1 MHAEG
6 EGREG
11 PERWHSTLLLRRFKL
26 GFLLLPSGT
35 EREGGSLCSGRVW
48 WWCESR
54 MRVKPKAERG

>member
-11 PERWHSTLLLRRFKL
+11 PERQHSTLLLRRFKL

-35 EREGGSLCSGRVW
+35 EQEVSIYVLGG
-48 WWCESR
+48 
-54 MRVKPKAERG
+54 